1 MANNVATMDLGAV
14 TSGTGVVHI
23 NQGFTTW
30 SLVTVWSS
38 GVTAGTV
45 VLEGSIDNSNFGV
58 LATRAFQAS
67 ATFVDSVSTA
77 VKYVRVRV
85 SATVVG
91 GTVSAGVGALGP
103 LPNDV
108 N

>member
-1 MANNVATMDLGAV
+1 MANNVASMDLSAV
-14 TSGTGVVHI
+14 TSGTGTVHL

-45 VLEGSIDNSNFGV
+45 VLEGSIDNANWGQ
-58 LATRAFQAS
+58 LASRAFQAS
-67 ATFVDSVSTA
+67 TAFVDTVTTA

-85 SATVVG
+85 NVTVTG

-108 N
+108 G